1 MGGSQEYRLTPSS
14 RVTMPSVGIGIEVF
28 QLPEENPKVGWV
40 ECFSVYVY
48 YKRRRRNILPFLLS
62 KGQKKQGSSPTREGV
77 VRQETIHEAIYFGF
91 KLWNILQKA

>member
-48 YKRRRRNILPFLLS
+48 K
-62 KGQKKQGSSPTREGV
+62 
-77 VRQETIHEAIYFGF
+77 
-91 KLWNILQKA
+91 WD